1 MIHIIKKLLTATA
14 MVITA
19 CPATTGWGQ
28 TTEIPTEVAKDFQWD
43 KTIITPKFVFL
54 AIPFIPQSKFGI
66 CTAASALNVMSYID
80 PSIQLSQE
88 EFFKV
93 ISGGARTAGAT
104 LDEIIR
110 GIRNMGFQVTTVEAK
125 SMLLNDYVALI
136 ETTLASNRPIIA
148 LKPGHAVTLIGYN
161 KETKRIFLW
170 NQAEALWH
178 PNAQSQPKPKGELPA
193 GMSHVPEN
201 GIGGTTPLILLIDKG
216 KAGKNGNEPLPPLPE
231 KEQMEK
237 IVGAPLEDLQKH
249 NLSAS
254 SGGQDNNRTYAQAAV
269 PQLVKNLLRDHRTIL
284 IPKGKGLL
292 QIRPDE
298 NKNNTQTNMLT
309 VNLLPEKTVRQSTLT
324 GIANDIA
331 FSNGVFYSY
340 SP

>member
-1 MIHIIKKLLTATA
+1 MSS
-14 MVITA
+14 
-19 CPATTGWGQ
+19 
-28 TTEIPTEVAKDFQWD
+28 
-43 KTIITPKFVFL
+43 
-54 AIPFIPQSKFGI
+54 PQSQLRKAQDHIQRLANHPQKLESGI
-66 CTAASALNVMSYID
+66 TLV
-80 PSIQLSQE
+80 
-88 EFFKV
+88 KK
-93 ISGGARTAGAT
+93 AT
-104 LDEIIR
+104 D
-110 GIRNMGFQVTTVEAK
+110 
-125 SMLLNDYVALI
+125 
-136 ETTLASNRPIIA
+136 
-148 LKPGHAVTLIGYN
+148 
-161 KETKRIFLW
+161 
-170 NQAEALWH
+170 
-178 PNAQSQPKPKGELPA
+178 
-193 GMSHVPEN
+193 
-201 GIGGTTPLILLIDKG
+201 
-216 KAGKNGNEPLPPLPE
+216 
-231 KEQMEK
+231 
-237 IVGAPLEDLQKH
+237 H